1 MEKPMKNYP
10 VLAQKLFRKQII
22 FAAIMSVLALIMG
35 LVYREVSRVFFEKL
49 TMEQQLVY
57 GHDMSLV
64 HGHTFLLG
72 AVIPLVLAGF
82 TLIVLP
88 MLTEKRLK
96 NMNIRFTAYMVAAS
110 VALALMVYKGLAF
123 IMGAGL
129 PLETI
134 DAGLFW
140 GDRVLR
146 GILFGLSH
154 VTIFWSV
161 GEMMAGLALSTRV
174 KTGK

>member
-1 MEKPMKNYP
+1 MKNYP
-10 VLAQKLFRKQII
+10 VLAQKIFQKQII
-22 FAAIMSVLALIMG
+22 FSAVMAVLALVMG
-35 LVYREVSRVFFEKL
+35 LVYREVSRVYFQNL

-72 AVIPLVLAGF
+72 VVIPFVLAGF

-88 MLTEKRLK
+88 NLTEKRLK
-96 NMNIRFTAYMVAAS
+96 NMNVRFTAYMVAAS

-140 GDRVLR
+140 GNRVLR
-146 GILFGLSH
+146 GILFGASH
-154 VTIFWSV
+154 VTIFWAV
-161 GEMMAGLALSTRV
+161 GEMMTGIALATRV
-174 KTGK
+174 KNGN

>member
-1 MEKPMKNYP
+1 MEKYP

-22 FAAIMSVLALIMG
+22 FAAIMSVTALLMG
-35 LVYREVSRVFFEKL
+35 LTYREVSRVFFKKL

-72 AVIPLVLAGF
+72 VVIPLVLAGF
-82 TLIVLP
+82 TLIVLSG
-88 MLTEKRLK
+88 LTEKRLK
-96 NMNIRFTAYMVAAS
+96 NMNVRFTAYMVAAS
-110 VALALMVYKGLAF
+110 VALALMLYKGLAF
-123 IMGAGL
+123 VMGAGL

-140 GDRVLR
+140 GNRVLR

-154 VTIFWSV
+154 ITIFWAV
-161 GEMMAGLALSTRV
+161 GEIMTGIALSTRT
-174 KTGK
+174 KKEK

>member
-1 MEKPMKNYP
+1 MKNYP
-10 VLAQKLFRKQII
+10 ALAQKLFQKQII
-22 FAAIMSVLALIMG
+22 FASVMSVLALLMG
-35 LVYREVSRVFFEKL
+35 LVYREVSRVFFAKL
-49 TMEQQLVY
+49 TLEQQLVY

-88 MLTEKRLK
+88 ALTEKRLK
-96 NMNIRFTAYMVAAS
+96 NINIRFNAYMVAAS

-140 GDRVLR
+140 GNRILR

-161 GEMMAGLALSTRV
+161 GEMMVGLALATRV
-174 KTGK
+174 KNGK